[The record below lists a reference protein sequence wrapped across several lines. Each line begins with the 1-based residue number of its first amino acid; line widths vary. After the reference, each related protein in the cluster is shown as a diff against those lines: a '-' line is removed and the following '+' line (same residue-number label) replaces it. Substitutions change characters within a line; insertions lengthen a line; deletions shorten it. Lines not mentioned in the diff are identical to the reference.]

1 MWTAIVFFLL
11 ISICICE
18 HQFSVLKGGGVHVVQ
33 INRLTSE
40 EQCRQACQSPGASG
54 SHHCNWSVPYQNHCL
69 LLQCHQLSICQ
80 NAGEQDIKDLLA
92 EIVRSKWETALFQHQ
107 SHPQKTERML
117 NARIDRH
124 SVENTFS
131 STAQTHRIHLRQ
143 LAGVEEEENVITST
157 AKPTASHAT
166 TTAPAITT
174 NITNASFSVA
184 MTTYETT
191 AAASNTSGS
200 DTFTKA
206 MPASASS
213 PFHGN
218 ISAPNSSH
226 VTQRVTTSQNS
237 GHNSSVSVLSPTSG
251 PLSVTSEAGT
261 QAQQPRPGTTSTSA
275 PHPNSPTS
283 AGADLKALT
292 TTLTTPIPQDA
303 VTSSTASTLATT
315 PIPTESSH
323 SANPVHANTS
333 TLAMTPIPT
342 ESSHSANPV
351 RANTLPDLKPEAN
364 TATASLSES
373 TSPLGSTRG
382 AVVLTAASTVAT
394 TTEYGMKSTSDVF
407 STTMAPTDAAK
418 TTASG
423 LTETQDTDNEYL
435 LIAAEP
441 LTQYLVDKSS
451 LLAVL
456 LVGTFFFITVIVLFL
471 TQAYESYKKKDY
483 TQVDYLIN
491 GMYVDSEM

>member
-40 EQCRQACQSPGASG
+40 AQCRQACQSPGASG

-69 LLQCHQLSICQ
+69 LLQCHQLSVCQ

-92 EIVRSKWETALFQHQ
+92 EIVSSKWETALFQHQ
-107 SHPQKTERML
+107 SHPQKTERVL
-117 NARIDRH
+117 NAQIDRH

-131 STAQTHRIHLRQ
+131 STAQTHRVLLRHLAQ
-143 LAGVEEEENVITST
+143 VEEANVPTST

-191 AAASNTSGS
+191 ARASNTSGGS
-200 DTFTKA
+200 DTFIKA
-206 MPASASS
+206 KSASTSS

-218 ISAPNSSH
+218 ISAPTSSH
-226 VTQRVTTSQNS
+226 VTQMVTTSQNS
-237 GHNSSVSVLSPTSG
+237 GHNSSVSVLSLTSG

-261 QAQQPRPGTTSTSA
+261 QAQQPSPGTTSTSA
-275 PHPNSPTS
+275 PHPDSPTS
-283 AGADLKALT
+283 AGADLKAPT

-303 VTSSTASTLATT
+303 VTSSTASTRATT
-315 PIPTESSH
+315 PIPMESSH
-323 SANPVHANTS
+323 SANPVHANT
-333 TLAMTPIPT
+333 
-342 ESSHSANPV
+342 
-351 RANTLPDLKPEAN
+351 LPDLKPETN

-373 TSPLGSTRG
+373 ASPLGSTRS
-382 AVVLTAASTVAT
+382 AVVLTTASTVAT

-418 TTASG
+418 TTALS

-441 LTQYLVDKSS
+441 LTQYLVDESS

-471 TQAYESYKKKDY
+471 MQAYESYKKKDY